1 MSFVI
6 SLSSERHTISV
17 KQYEEENNS
26 LDQQSVSENSKN
38 DSNSNKSNENTNIN
52 TKSYHDASSFNTGI
66 VITLEDTE
74 DIY

>member
-6 SLSSERHTISV
+6 DLSSERYTLLV

-26 LDQQSVSENSKN
+26 MDQQSVSKNSEN
-38 DSNSNKSNENTNIN
+38 DSNSDKGNDNTNP
-52 TKSYHDASSFNTGI
+52 KSYHDASSFNTGI
-66 VITLEDTE
+66 AISLEDTE